1 MDQNVYVQYA
11 GGPNFSYL
19 TTVIAIKFEVPKPLD
34 LQKHKVS
41 LVHNFLFPATFIT
54 AKNWSDSRLGR

>member
-54 AKNWSDSRLGR
+54 AKN

>member
-19 TTVIAIKFEVPKPLD
+19 TTVIAINFEAPQPLD
-34 LQKHKVS
+34 LKKHEVS
-41 LVHNFLFPATFIT
+41 LAHNFYFQQILLLPKIDQTH
-54 AKNWSDSRLGR
+54 G